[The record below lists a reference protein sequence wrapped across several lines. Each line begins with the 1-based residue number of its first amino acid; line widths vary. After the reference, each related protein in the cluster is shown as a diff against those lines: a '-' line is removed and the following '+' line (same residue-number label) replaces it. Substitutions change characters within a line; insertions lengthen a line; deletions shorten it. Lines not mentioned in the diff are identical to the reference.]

1 MTMETLDKAS
11 HYAHDTFDKIAHA
24 ANQTAEVLGEKSEDI
39 LDAERKLMRNVRH
52 VVRDN
57 PITALGIAAT
67 AGFLL
72 SRLLTHRR

>member
-1 MTMETLDKAS
+1 MEALDKAS
-11 HYAHDTFDKIAHA
+11 HYAHNTFDKIANA
-24 ANQTAEVLGEKSEDI
+24 ANQTADVLEEKGEDM
-39 LDAERKLMRNVRH
+39 LDAERQLMRKTRH

-72 SRLLTHRR
+72 SRLLTHGR

>member
-1 MTMETLDKAS
+1 MDTLDKAS
-11 HYAHDTFDKIAHA
+11 HYAHDTFDKIAQA
-24 ANQTAEVLGEKSEDI
+24 ANQTAETLGEKSEE
-39 LDAERKLMRNVRH
+39 LLNAERKLMKSTRH

-72 SRLLTHRR
+72 SRLLTHGR